1 MWRSRI
7 VQQQRSRNTEAS
19 QINTSGVNPT
29 PITAVIQSSG
39 LNGKTSNLATTT
51 TETIP
56 TPRGITQD
64 SGSQVPTKSLKR
76 GFCRR
81 GGNRLVHPRLS
92 LFGKPMPTK
101 QRPRDQRY
109 RKLRFQVNN
118 FLERPRGW
126 KALGYH
132 MIV

>member
-1 MWRSRI
+1 MWHPNKDQQTDHRPRLIRSTI
-7 VQQQRSRNTEAS
+7 ISATPLTLIEQQ
-19 QINTSGVNPT
+19 P
-29 PITAVIQSSG
+29 PLPG
-39 LNGKTSNLATTT
+39 LNGKTTCSTIVTPPEATAGRAVAQA
-51 TETIP
+51 E
-56 TPRGITQD
+56 
-64 SGSQVPTKSLKR
+64 VKR

-92 LFGKPMPTK
+92 LWGKPMQTR
-101 QRPRDQRY
+101 QRHRDPRY

-126 KALGYH
+126 KAIFYH

>member
-19 QINTSGVNPT
+19 HINTSVVNPT
-29 PITAVIQSSG
+29 PLTAVIQSG
-39 LNGKTSNLATTT
+39 LNGKTNNLATTT
-51 TETIP
+51 TEPITN
-56 TPRGITQD
+56 PRGITQE
-64 SGSQVPTKSLKR
+64 GTSQAPTKSLKR

>member
-7 VQQQRSRNTEAS
+7 VQQQRSPDKEAS
-19 QINTSGVNPT
+19 QANTSVINPT
-29 PITAVIQSSG
+29 PITTVIQSSG
-39 LNGKTSNLATTT
+39 LNGKANNLATTT
-51 TETIP
+51 TTEP
-56 TPRGITQD
+56 TAVPRGITPE
-64 SGSQVPTKSLKR
+64 GSQAPTKSLKR

-92 LFGKPMPTK
+92 LFGKPMPPK